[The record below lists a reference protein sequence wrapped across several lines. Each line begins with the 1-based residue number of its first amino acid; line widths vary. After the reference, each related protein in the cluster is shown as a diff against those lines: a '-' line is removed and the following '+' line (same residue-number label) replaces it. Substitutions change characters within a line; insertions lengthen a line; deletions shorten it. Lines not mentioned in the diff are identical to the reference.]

1 MRRRTANP
9 PPALHPLE
17 AQVMRELWERG
28 DGTVRAILDAVN
40 RSAPRPRAYTTIMTT
55 MARLER
61 KGLLQ
66 RRRAG
71 SADVYAPVL
80 EREVYE
86 RRRANAE
93 VEALVHRFGDAALA
107 HFARQIERLD
117 PERREELRRL
127 ASDD

>member
-1 MRRRTANP
+1 
-9 PPALHPLE
+9 
-17 AQVMRELWERG
+17 MRELWERG
-28 DGTVRAILDAVN
+28 EGTVRAILDAVN
-40 RSAPRPRAYTTIMTT
+40 RSAQRPRAYTTIMTT

-61 KGLLQ
+61 KGLLR

-71 SADVYAPVL
+71 NADVYAPVL

-86 RRRANAE
+86 RQRANAE
-93 VEALVHRFGDAALA
+93 VEALVDRFGDAALA